1 MASDVTVNSV
11 SDVNNAPNPTK
22 SVGPS
27 STPSLTASLLLPAT
41 TSTACGA
48 LTGSLFGYGAGLI
61 KKKDFKGS
69 FIQAGSNAKTFAIL
83 SGVDSLVVCILGRL
97 RGKDDAINAGVAG
110 CCAGLA
116 TSFPG
121 TPQSL
126 LQSCIAYGA
135 LSFII
140 EGLTKQR
147 SALAYPMSKKT
158 SVRNQVWRFKLMT
171 SLPSFLPLPLSPS
184 FLTTRPILYLYVLY
198 PWFLFQIWHLQLAS
212 FACQPKGSSI
222 WC

>member
-1 MASDVTVNSV
+1 MLSM
-11 SDVNNAPNPTK
+11 
-22 SVGPS
+22 G
-27 STPSLTASLLLPAT
+27 
-41 TSTACGA
+41 
-48 LTGSLFGYGAGLI
+48 LFSGAGLI
-61 KKKDFKGS
+61 KKKGFKGS
-69 FIQAGSNAKTFAIL
+69 FIEAGSNAKTFAIL

-158 SVRNQVWRFKLMT
+158 SVRNQGIIPT
-171 SLPSFLPLPLSPS
+171 SHSEGYIAF
-184 FLTTRPILYLYVLY
+184 Y
-198 PWFLFQIWHLQLAS
+198 AS
-212 FACQPKGSSI
+212 LI
-222 WC
+222 

>member
-48 LTGSLFGYGAGLI
+48 LTGSLFGYGPLSDLDLHSLIVGRYFCSCSRMLSMGLFSGAGLI

-158 SVRNQVWRFKLMT
+158 SVRNQGIIPT
-171 SLPSFLPLPLSPS
+171 SHSEGLP
-184 FLTTRPILYLYVLY
+184 
-198 PWFLFQIWHLQLAS
+198 HLHVNQKA
-212 FACQPKGSSI
+212 AVYGAKMI
-222 WC
+222 

>member
-1 MASDVTVNSV
+1 MY
-11 SDVNNAPNPTK
+11 K
-22 SVGPS
+22 SISSS
-27 STPSLTASLLLPAT
+27 STVPPRVASHLLRNT
-41 TSTACGA
+41 
-48 LTGSLFGYGAGLI
+48 
-61 KKKDFKGS
+61 
-69 FIQAGSNAKTFAIL
+69 TFAIL
-83 SGVDSLVVCILGRL
+83 SGVDSVVFCILGRL

-147 SALAYPMSKKT
+147 SALACPMSKKT
-158 SVRNQVWRFKLMT
+158 SVRNQGIIPT
-171 SLPSFLPLPLSPS
+171 S
-184 FLTTRPILYLYVLY
+184 
-198 PWFLFQIWHLQLAS
+198 H
-212 FACQPKGSSI
+212 
-222 WC
+222 

>member
-158 SVRNQVWRFKLMT
+158 SVRNQGIIPT
-171 SLPSFLPLPLSPS
+171 SHSE
-184 FLTTRPILYLYVLY
+184 
-198 PWFLFQIWHLQLAS
+198 
-212 FACQPKGSSI
+212 
-222 WC
+222 

>member
-11 SDVNNAPNPTK
+11 SDLNNAPNPTK
-22 SVGPS
+22 YVGPS
-27 STPSLTASLLLPAT
+27 STPSLTASLLLPAA

-48 LTGSLFGYGAGLI
+48 LTGSLFGYASSEKFVIWKHLQFYPELI
-61 KKKDFKGS
+61 VWLSAYWEDFEERMM
-69 FIQAGSNAKTFAIL
+69 
-83 SGVDSLVVCILGRL
+83 DS
-97 RGKDDAINAGVAG
+97 
-110 CCAGLA
+110 
-116 TSFPG
+116 PG

-158 SVRNQVWRFKLMT
+158 SVRNQGIIPT
-171 SLPSFLPLPLSPS
+171 S
-184 FLTTRPILYLYVLY
+184 
-198 PWFLFQIWHLQLAS
+198 H
-212 FACQPKGSSI
+212 
-222 WC
+222 